1 MLPSVDTWLTQGS
14 GHSLTSW
21 RPCVGGENSEGAA
34 SPLPL
39 GPASPPAIPWAPLGG
54 AGAGA
59 ELGSG
64 QGVWGP
70 PTALG
75 ALAGLTAR
83 RHPALGL
90 RHLKDFSAI
99 YCSYC

>member
-1 MLPSVDTWLTQGS
+1 MVMEQLLPCPWDCLLLQ
-14 GHSLTSW
+14 
-21 RPCVGGENSEGAA
+21 
-34 SPLPL
+34 SP
-39 GPASPPAIPWAPLGG
+39 GPHW
-54 AGAGA
+54 
-59 ELGSG
+59 EG
-64 QGVWGP
+64 QGQGWAVDRGSVS